1 MKLSNGKT
9 LVATQPEIVT
19 ASNER
24 LKESLLGSD
33 NRKAMIKIRGKE
45 PHIEGSKVRHN
56 DLDEN
61 VPKGKNNL
69 STNEKHGGINIY
81 C

>member
-1 MKLSNGKT
+1 MKLSNRKT
-9 LVATQPEIVT
+9 LVATQQEIVI

-33 NRKAMIKIRGKE
+33 NRRAMIKIRGKE
-45 PHIEGSKVRHN
+45 PHIESSKVCHN
-56 DLDEN
+56 DLDKN

-69 STNEKHGGINIY
+69 STNEKHGGINIH